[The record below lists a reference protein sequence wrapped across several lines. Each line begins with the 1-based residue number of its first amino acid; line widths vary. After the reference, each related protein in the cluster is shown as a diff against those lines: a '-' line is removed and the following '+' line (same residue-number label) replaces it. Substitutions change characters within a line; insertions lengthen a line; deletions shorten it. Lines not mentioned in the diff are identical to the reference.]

1 MNRVAQTMLAAG
13 LIGMAGFATAAT
25 LTTQGQ
31 AAHQSALLAT
41 ALGPDDMNPEIFAN
55 MCASCHGSEG
65 KGDGVAAAAFDPRPT
80 NFADAEYQASKT
92 DDEVAQAISE
102 GKGLMPGFGQQ
113 LSAEEI
119 QSLVA
124 YIRELGQ

>member
-1 MNRVAQTMLAAG
+1 MVAG
-13 LIGMAGFATAAT
+13 LIGAAAFATAAT
-25 LTTQGQ
+25 LTAQGQ
-31 AAHQSALLAT
+31 AARQSASLAT
-41 ALGPDDMNPEIFAN
+41 ALVPDVNPEIYAN

-65 KGDGVAAAAFDPRPT
+65 KGDGMAAAAFDPTPT
-80 NFADAEYQASKT
+80 NLADAEYQASKT
-92 DDEVAQAISE
+92 DDELAQAISD